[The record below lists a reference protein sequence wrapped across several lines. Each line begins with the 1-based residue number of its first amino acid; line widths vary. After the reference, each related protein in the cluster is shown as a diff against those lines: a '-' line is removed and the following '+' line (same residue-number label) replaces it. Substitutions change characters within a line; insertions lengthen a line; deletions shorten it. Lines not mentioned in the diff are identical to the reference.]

1 MNDEKEQTSNTSAK
15 VKKAEAKKPVPRHPG
30 EVDLTAHT
38 KNILRY
44 GLIGLILIAVLAASG
59 IWYYQHAHQAFTVY
73 DAQVTSTMVAAR
85 AKAPGTISEMVV
97 TDGEHVE
104 AGDVIAHVEVNV
116 TDDTIAQLQQN
127 LELAKKNLEQIKKG
141 PQLPQS
147 SMSVTAASAPATEPA
162 PTASSNSAAVAAAA
176 SRMHRMQELYSMGAV
191 SAVERDQAVADYQSA
206 VAASAPAAAPAP
218 AAPTP
223 QTPSMTQPMSQK
235 PDAELIKQAE
245 LAVKQAE
252 NALKNAQQDAQAT
265 DIIAPVAGTVYYT
278 DVAEGTEV
286 KAGEVIVNIGDAS
299 NVWIEARVQ
308 PQDKDKVRLGQ
319 FVKYQ
324 IEDNEYQGSVQ
335 EITDPSDEPTV
346 QDAVPS
352 TDSSGADDSTA
363 PVQSTSA
370 DNKPQ
375 DNSDTPD
382 TQTSE
387 KMDQRL
393 RVKISLPDNAA
404 KDLKPGMAAIVKF
417 MLNG

>member
-147 SMSVTAASAPATEPA
+147 SMSVTAASAPATAPA

-218 AAPTP
+218 ATPTP
-223 QTPSMTQPMSQK
+223 QTPSMTQSMPQK
-235 PDAELIKQAE
+235 LDPELIKQAE

-265 DIIAPVAGTVYYT
+265 DIIAPVSGTVYYT

-286 KAGEVIVNIGDAS
+286 KAGEVVVNIGDAS
-299 NVWIEARVQ
+299 NVWVEARVQ

-319 FVKYQ
+319 FVKYK
-324 IEDNEYQGSVQ
+324 IEDTDYQGSVQ
-335 EITDPSDEPTV
+335 EITDPADEPAV
-346 QDAVPS
+346 QDAVPADSSNADNAAPQSAS
-352 TDSSGADDSTA
+352 TDGPAKS
-363 PVQSTSA
+363 
-370 DNKPQ
+370 Q
-375 DNSDTPD
+375 DNSDTSDAPASD
-382 TQTSE
+382 
-387 KMDQRL
+387 KLDQRIKV
-393 RVKISLPDNAA
+393 RISLPDNAA
-404 KDLKPGMAAIVKF
+404 RDLKPGMAAIVKF